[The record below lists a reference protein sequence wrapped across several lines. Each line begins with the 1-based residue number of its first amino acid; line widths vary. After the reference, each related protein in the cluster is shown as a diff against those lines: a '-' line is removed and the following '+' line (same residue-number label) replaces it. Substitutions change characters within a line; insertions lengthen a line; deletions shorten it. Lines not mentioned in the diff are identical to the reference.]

1 MKNITVIKLDHQ
13 GEETWRYQGKIIERQ
28 GHQLTLEAFF
38 DRDDTPVDGMVL
50 RRGDRFIETYF
61 DNRWYN
67 IFEVHDRDDDRLKGW
82 YCNLGWPAEF
92 GEDQISYRDL
102 ALDLL
107 VLPDGSQK
115 VLDEAEF
122 KRLPIPPEVREKAL
136 RGLVELKERFKDL
149 PNLKPASERG

>member
-1 MKNITVIKLDHQ
+1 MKTITVIKLDHQ
-13 GEETWRYQGKIIERQ
+13 GEETWRYQGRLIEHE
-28 GHQLTLEAFF
+28 GHTLTLEAYF
-38 DRDDTPVDGMVL
+38 DREDTPVNGMIL
-50 RRGDRFIETYF
+50 RRGDRFVETYF

-67 IFEVHDRDDDRLKGW
+67 IFEVRDRDDDRLKGW

-92 GEDQISYRDL
+92 GENQISYRDL

-122 KRLPIPPEVREKAL
+122 NRLPIPPEVREKAL
-136 RGLVELKERFKDL
+136 RGLVELKERFKVH
-149 PNLKPASERG
+149 PT